1 MRISDWSSDVCSS
14 DLGRDQSRRH
24 PGHAAVI
31 IRDAGQLERAGDRTG
46 AAKQLRHVGETV
58 GGEEMAADADRA
70 VVGLEIG
77 RAHVCTPVPNA
88 YHVCRIVLAK
98 KHTITNLSTSAPHV
112 HLISTLLS

>member
-31 IRDAGQLERAGDRTG
+31 IRDTGQLERAGDRTG

-70 VVGLEIG
+70 VVDRKTVVWGRSVYVRCEFGG
-77 RAHVCTPVPNA
+77 RAPIKKKNTQQV
-88 YHVCRIVLAK
+88 IVYNTTAQ
-98 KHTITNLSTSAPHV
+98 
-112 HLISTLLS
+112 